1 MAQAKPTGAKR
12 AKKVVEAEGIAHITA
27 TFNNTLITITD
38 MQGNA
43 ITWGSSGKA
52 GFQGSKKSTPF
63 AATVAAEQAA
73 REALNLGVRRV
84 HVRVQGP
91 GSGRESAIQALATAG
106 LQIRSIRDVTPIPHN
121 GCRPPKQRGVCPRAR
136 YPGPACKLCRREG
149 TKLFLKGT
157 RCLTEKCAVE
167 RRAYAPGQHGQSSG
181 RRRKASEYAR
191 QLREKQKVK
200 RIYGLSERQF
210 RNIFDRV
217 LKEPGVTGEALLVA
231 LESRL
236 DNLVYRMGFAVS
248 RRQAR
253 QLVRHRHIQV
263 NGRTV
268 DVPSYR
274 VRPGEE
280 IAVAASRRELVLVRH
295 ALEQFG
301 RSQPVSWI
309 HVDTDKALGK
319 MTERPSRDAIPIAA
333 QEQLIIELYSK

>member
-1 MAQAKPTGAKR
+1 M
-12 AKKVVEAEGIAHITA
+12 
-27 TFNNTLITITD
+27 
-38 MQGNA
+38 
-43 ITWGSSGKA
+43 
-52 GFQGSKKSTPF
+52 
-63 AATVAAEQAA
+63 
-73 REALNLGVRRV
+73 
-84 HVRVQGP
+84 
-91 GSGRESAIQALATAG
+91 
-106 LQIRSIRDVTPIPHN
+106 
-121 GCRPPKQRGVCPRAR
+121 AR
-136 YPGPACKLCRREG
+136 YTGPVCKLCRREG

-167 RRAYAPGQHGQSSG
+167 RRAYAPGQHGQSAG
-181 RRRKASEYAR
+181 RRRKASEYAK

-253 QLVRHRHIQV
+253 QLVRHRHISV

-268 DVPSYR
+268 DIPSYR
-274 VRPGEE
+274 VRPGDEVK
-280 IAVAASRRELVLVRH
+280 VADASRELTQVRA
-295 ALEQFG
+295 ALDQFG
-301 RSQPVSWI
+301 RTQPVTWI
-309 HVDTDKALGK
+309 QVDTEKALGR

-333 QEQLIIELYSK
+333 QEQLIVELYSK